1 MNRKLS
7 LVTILLLTTIN
18 THALNSSEHNAT
30 QKNFTTTNSHDV
42 ETEALELKGKKL
54 SLKNSLLEEKL
65 KREHAELLMELQKV
79 KWEKELLTEKLAL
92 KELKAKSAKYDEE
105 LKHNSEIAKLEYDT
119 KVQELKN
126 KQKTQEIELKKAEWE
141 LDANR
146 LKAEIEEIEAR
157 KSREQYASATPKY
170 LDNPL
175 TDNNTTLVISDRR
188 ISLNGIIT
196 EKMSTDITNKIN
208 YFNNKDSKKPI
219 FIVIDSSPG
228 GSAMAGYL
236 ILKAMKSS
244 KAPIYVVLRS
254 HAASMAAIIVTL
266 ADKSF
271 AYGHATI
278 LHHQPSCWSYGN
290 LTEHQERLAQLN
302 EWWIEFAEPIAK
314 KMGITVEEFRRE
326 MYEHSAKGD
335 WQEMAKNA
343 QKLHWVDNIIDTI
356 VDTSVLED
364 PSKQKKPEE
373 PKRLALLDLELKGD
387 NRREVKYR
395 LPRLDPTDVYFVYD
409 PDGRYGLK

>member
-1 MNRKLS
+1 MNRRLS
-7 LVTILLLTTIN
+7 LVTILLLATLN
-18 THALNSSEHNAT
+18 AHALTNSEHNAT
-30 QKNFTTTNSHDV
+30 KKNVTNSHDV

-65 KREHAELLMELQKV
+65 KREHAKLLMELQKV

-105 LKHNSEIAKLEYDT
+105 LKHNSEIARLEYDT

-126 KQKTQEIELKKAEWE
+126 KQKTQEIELKKAKWE
-141 LDANR
+141 LDTNR
-146 LKAEIEEIEAR
+146 LKAEVEEIEAR

-170 LDNPL
+170 FDNPL
-175 TDNNTTLVISDRR
+175 TDNNTTLIISDRR

-196 EKMSTDITNKIN
+196 KKMSTEITNKIN

-228 GSAMAGYL
+228 GSVMAGYL

-254 HAASMAAIIVTL
+254 YAASMAAIIVTL

-271 AYGHATI
+271 AYGHAII
-278 LHHQPSCWSYGN
+278 LHHQPSNISLGN
-290 LTEHQERLAQLN
+290 LSEQQESVAHLN
-302 EWWIEFAEPIAK
+302 EWWLEFAEPIAK
-314 KMGITVEEFRRE
+314 KMGITVEEFKKE
-326 MYEHSAKGD
+326 MYAHAAGGD

-343 QKLHWVDNIIDTI
+343 QKLHWIDNIIDTI

-364 PSKQKKPEE
+364 PSKKKKQEE
-373 PKRLALLDLELKGD
+373 PKRLALLDLEVKGEK
-387 NRREVKYR
+387 RGEIKYR
-395 LPRLDPTDVYFVYD
+395 LPKLDPSDIYFIYD
-409 PDGRYGLK
+409 PDGRYRQ